1 MRFFCQFSE
10 RCFSQ
15 KAPKPGQK
23 IFSGP
28 NAFVPASIHNIGFSV
43 KNIVND
49 IYFQTAKKEA
59 FNILWLLCAE

>member
-1 MRFFCQFSE
+1 MRFLCQFFE
-10 RCFSQ
+10 RCFFAKSAQ
-15 KAPKPGQK
+15 ARAK
-23 IFSGP
+23 IFPGP

-59 FNILWLLCAE
+59 FNIFWLLCAE